1 MNNLI
6 VILLLLLYD
15 DEDLLRKFA
24 LKLILNILCPNT
36 LLLPVEAEA

>member
-1 MNNLI
+1 MI
-6 VILLLLLYD
+6 IIYE

-36 LLLPVEAEA
+36 LL